1 MFLLPGDNLVNSYL
15 NALQVM
21 AEERVLRDSM
31 KELGISSVSVFTDW
45 LQEERA
51 YLLSLKKEPEIET
64 DEMEYLQKLMNL
76 YALE

>member
-21 AEERVLRDSM
+21 AEECVLRDSM